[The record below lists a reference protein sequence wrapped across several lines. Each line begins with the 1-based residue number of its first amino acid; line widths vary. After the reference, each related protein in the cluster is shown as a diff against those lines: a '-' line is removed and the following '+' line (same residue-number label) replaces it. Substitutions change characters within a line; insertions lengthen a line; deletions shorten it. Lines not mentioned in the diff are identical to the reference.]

1 MKKYLLLFPFI
12 WNIYSYAQVGIG
24 TNNPEATLD
33 INGNLIVRNVPTAT
47 TTTNASVLVLENN
60 ELKKVHANTII
71 GGNTINSIAFLA
83 FRKDQLL
90 QNDLVPLNV
99 GNWKRVNLK
108 STDASIGQSNS
119 TNNAEFVVQSSGIY
133 QVSYELELLGP
144 INYNYYSTKRI
155 ALLKNNDILT
165 EKIFKTLG
173 FSYSDPNLT
182 SFNSA
187 MISKL
192 YRLNEGDIL
201 KFAADIDFNFSY
213 AEDSKYEVT
222 VNIFKIC
229 D

>member
-1 MKKYLLLFPFI
+1 MKKYLLLFPLI
-12 WNIYSYAQVGIG
+12 WNIHSYAQVGIG
-24 TNNPEATLD
+24 TDNPEATLD
-33 INGNLIVRNVPTAT
+33 VNGNLIVRNVPTVT
-47 TTTNASVLVLENN
+47 TTTNASILVLENN
-60 ELKKVHANTII
+60 ELKKVDASTII
-71 GGNTINSIAFLA
+71 GGNTNNTIAFLA
-83 FRKDQLL
+83 SRKDQLL